1 MWEMSD
7 YIGIAVSVVMI
18 IFSII
23 YTMKFE
29 IDQINKIEGEK
40 GKEKEDKK
48 EEKYNSKKE
57 MEMQ

>member
-18 IFSII
+18 VFSII

-29 IDQINKIEGEK
+29 IDQINKVKKNNEKEEGEK
-40 GKEKEDKK
+40 EEK
-48 EEKYNSKKE
+48 KYNSKKE